1 MATSSSTSVGPTDTR
16 IQICMDIP
24 NRLSDKVINEMI
36 NMTASRLRFLLGQQ
50 RRRQTYHRVTARIH
64 TRAATP

>member
-1 MATSSSTSVGPTDTR
+1 MATSSTQVDTR
-16 IQICMDIP
+16 IQICIDIP
-24 NRLSDKVINEMI
+24 NRLSDEMINEMI